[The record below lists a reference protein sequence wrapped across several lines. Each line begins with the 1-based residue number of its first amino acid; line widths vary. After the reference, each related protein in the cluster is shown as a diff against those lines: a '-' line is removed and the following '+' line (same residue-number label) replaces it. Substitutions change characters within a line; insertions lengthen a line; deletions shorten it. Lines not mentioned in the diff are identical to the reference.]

1 MLNSRSAA
9 WVMWLTASVFYAY
22 QYILRVMPSV
32 LLDDIMRQFGMNTA
46 VFGQFSGVYYI
57 GYSLMHIPLGIM
69 LDKYGPR
76 KIIPVCILLSAVG
89 TLSLIFGKEW
99 IFPTMGRVITGIGSS
114 AAILGTFKIIRMAF
128 DEKRFT
134 RMLSFSVTI
143 GILGAIYGGSP
154 VRVMC
159 GVFGYESTV
168 GILAA
173 AGVLLAGIAFF
184 VIPDVKEEE
193 TSNSEQ
199 SVFSGLRDVLTNR
212 KVLITCFSSGFMVGP
227 LEGFADIWGTKF
239 LSQCYGIDGTKAGY
253 LTSMIFFGMCFGAP
267 VLNFIAEKIG
277 YIRSIILSGITMF
290 IIFVMLLTKVF
301 NIFSLTVCFVIVG
314 ICSAYQILAIY
325 KASTYV
331 SKNTANL
338 TTAVANMIIMIF
350 GYVFHGI
357 IGSVINIFSESG
369 MDSAFCCGIA
379 AVPAGLLIGVL
390 GFIIIFHA
398 DKEKSPEN
406 T

>member
-9 WVMWLTASVFYAY
+9 WIMWLTASIFYAY

-32 LLDDIMRQFGMNTA
+32 LLDDIMQQFSMNTTI
-46 VFGQFSGVYYI
+46 FGQFSGIYYI

-69 LDKYGPR
+69 LDKYGPK
-76 KIIPVCILLSAVG
+76 KIIPVCILLSATG
-89 TLSLIFGKEW
+89 TLPLIFGKEW
-99 IFPTMGRVITGIGSS
+99 IFPTIGRVITGIGSS

-143 GILGAIYGGSP
+143 GVLGAIYGGSP
-154 VRVMC
+154 VRAMC
-159 GVFGYESTV
+159 GVFGYGSTI

-173 AGVLLAGIAFF
+173 VGAVLAGVAFF
-184 VIPDVKEEE
+184 VIPDTEEE
-193 TSNSEQ
+193 GRGDSGQ
-199 SVFSGLRDVLTNR
+199 SMFSGLRDVLTNW
-212 KVLITCFSSGFMVGP
+212 KVIITCFSSGLMVGP
-227 LEGFADIWGTKF
+227 LEGFADIWGPKF
-239 LSQCYGIDGTKAGY
+239 LNRCYGIDGTKAGY
-253 LTSMIFFGMCFGAP
+253 LTSMIFIGMCFGAP

-277 YIRSIILSGITMF
+277 YIRSIIFSAITMF

-301 NIFSLTVCFVIVG
+301 NTLSLTVCFVIVG
-314 ICSAYQILAIY
+314 VCSAYQILAIY
-325 KASTYV
+325 KVSTYV

-357 IGSVINIFSESG
+357 IGGVINIFSESG
-369 MDSAFCCGIA
+369 MDSAFCYGIA
-379 AVPAGLLIGVL
+379 AVPAGLLIGAF
-390 GFIIIFHA
+390 GFMIISRA
-398 DKEKSPEN
+398 ESREN
-406 T
+406 S